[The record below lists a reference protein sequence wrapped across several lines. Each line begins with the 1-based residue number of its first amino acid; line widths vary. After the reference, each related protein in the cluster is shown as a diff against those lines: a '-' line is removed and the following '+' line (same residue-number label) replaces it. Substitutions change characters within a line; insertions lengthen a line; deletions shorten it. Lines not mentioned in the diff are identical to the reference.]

1 MSSSPYPQTRR
12 KYQSLVSTRRTR
24 DTGTPGC
31 CADLDFE
38 VVNSTRG
45 VSLVLCY
52 VRQLLPCPDCLLCY
66 VRQLLPCPDCLLC
79 YVRQLLPC
87 PARVCPLPISDCL
100 PGVYFPSYVEA
111 RAVDAERRVATL
123 EQEEAAAS
131 EGRSGASARASEAEG
146 RLAAAVAA
154 LGKARAAA
162 ADEAA
167 GREQAETAVGRRI
180 LNLLNLRTLKA
191 MLHCLSLI
199 P

>member
-45 VSLVLCY
+45 VSLV
-52 VRQLLPCPDCLLCY
+52 LCY